1 MFSARG
7 SRGVH
12 LPRRGPHGPWCTLAP
27 VSAETGPTEA
37 FLSGAPPK
45 LAPALRA
52 LPHLEQRLASLLEQ
66 ARQAHPSLRFEPTAF
81 LRHLAARLPAVGD
94 AESSLGTIRAEELLL
109 AFACAQGDST
119 ALATLDAQVL
129 SRIRE
134 WLPKEDAA
142 FLSEV
147 QQRLRQR
154 LLMPEGSAPPKI
166 ATFTGRGT
174 LAQWTR
180 AVALRLAIDLKRE
193 ATGNV
198 PLDEAPADADA
209 LVGRDPEFSFIRSRY
224 QEEFRHAFR
233 EALAGLSP
241 KERNLLRLH
250 HVDNLS
256 VDSVGTMYQTSRSTA
271 ARWIAQARERLLES
285 TRAALAGRLKL
296 DAGEL
301 DSLLGLVRSHL
312 DVSLH
317 QLLKP

>member
-1 MFSARG
+1 MSG
-7 SRGVH
+7 
-12 LPRRGPHGPWCTLAP
+12 
-27 VSAETGPTEA
+27 ETGLTEA

-45 LAPALRA
+45 LVPALRA
-52 LPHLEQRLASLLEQ
+52 LPQLEQRLSSLLEQ
-66 ARQAHPSLRFEPTAF
+66 ARQAHPSLRFEAGAF
-81 LRHLAARLPAVGD
+81 LRHLSARLPPTGD
-94 AESSLGTIRAEELLL
+94 AESSLSAIRADELLL
-109 AFACAQGDST
+109 AFACAQGDSA
-119 ALATLDAQVL
+119 ALAALDTHVL
-129 SRIRE
+129 SRVRE
-134 WLPKEDAA
+134 WIPKEDSA
-142 FLSEV
+142 FVSEV

-154 LLMPEGSAPPKI
+154 LLMPEGSSPPKI
-166 ATFTGRGT
+166 STFTGRGT
-174 LAQWTR
+174 LAQWAR
-180 AVALRLAIDLKRE
+180 AVATRLAIDIKRE

-233 EALAGLSP
+233 EALAALSP

-271 ARWIAQARERLLES
+271 ARWIAQARERLLET
-285 TRAALAGRLKL
+285 TRTALAGRLKL

>member
-1 MFSARG
+1 VSARPFP
-7 SRGVH
+7 ST
-12 LPRRGPHGPWCTLAP
+12 LPA
-27 VSAETGPTEA
+27 VSGETGLSEA

-52 LPHLEQRLASLLEQ
+52 LPELENTLRALLDA
-66 ARQAHPSLRFEPTAF
+66 ARKAHPALSVEPTAF
-81 LRHLAARLPAVGD
+81 LRHLASRLPAAGD
-94 AESSLGTIRAEELLL
+94 AASLLASVRADELFL
-109 AFACAQGDST
+109 AFACAQGDT
-119 ALATLDAQVL
+119 AAFATLDAQLL
-129 SRIRE
+129 SRVRE
-134 WLPKEDAA
+134 WLPKEDAT

-154 LLMPEGSAPPKI
+154 LLLPEGGTPPKI

-174 LAQWTR
+174 LAQWAR
-180 AVALRLAIDLKRE
+180 AVALRLAVDLKRE

-198 PLDEAPADADA
+198 PLDEAPSDAEA

-233 EALAGLSP
+233 QALAALTP

-271 ARWIAQARERLLES
+271 ARWIAQARERLLET
-285 TRAALAGRLKL
+285 TRAALAERLKL
-296 DAGEL
+296 DAQEL

-312 DVSLH
+312 DMSLH

>member
-1 MFSARG
+1 MSG
-7 SRGVH
+7 D
-12 LPRRGPHGPWCTLAP
+12 
-27 VSAETGPTEA
+27 TGLTEA

-45 LAPALRA
+45 LAPALRV
-52 LPHLEQRLASLLEQ
+52 LPQLEQRLGALLDQ

-81 LRHLAARLPAVGD
+81 MRHLAARLPATGD
-94 AESSLGTIRAEELLL
+94 AESSLSTIRVDELLL
-109 AFACAQGDST
+109 AFACAQGDAA
-119 ALATLDAQVL
+119 ALAALDTHVL
-129 SRIRE
+129 SRVRE
-134 WLPKEDAA
+134 WIPKEDAS
-142 FLSEV
+142 FVSEV

-154 LLMPEGSAPPKI
+154 LLMPDGGNPPKI
-166 ATFTGRGT
+166 STFTGRGT
-174 LAQWTR
+174 LSQWAR
-180 AVALRLAIDLKRE
+180 AVATRLAIDIKRE

-233 EALAGLSP
+233 EALAALSP

-271 ARWIAQARERLLES
+271 ARWIAQARERLLET
-285 TRAALAGRLKL
+285 TRSALADRLKL